1 MQWSVSGQFSAEPMM
16 KTEWLGITVLTMLIS
31 DKNRLKGNIEQIDF
45 HIALKTGKSLS
56 WSNRLGQTVQL
67 VFL

>member
-56 WSNRLGQTVQL
+56 
-67 VFL
+67 